1 MIYYPVPLYKQA
13 FSRYVEKGFEIEN
26 IEKLCATVF
35 SLPIH
40 TEIENSHQDFIIENV
55 LSYFNK

>member
-26 IEKLCATVF
+26 VEKLCATNF
-35 SLPIH
+35 SSPIH
-40 TEIENSHQDFIIENV
+40 TEIENSSSFIIENV